1 MPTLKPSLL
10 AATFLALLA
19 SPALAEFDSKTNS
32 TPTGSFHGGSA
43 SLTLTFDA
51 GDFSGG
57 IVEDVTVDVTVEA
70 GDDIDFGGNRDWNQ
84 LSATL
89 ESPVGT
95 ILQLMPT
102 NSFSEGGPL
111 GPVSISFADTGIAL
125 PGGGAPVT
133 GTTYAPSGA
142 GGFATFDGESAI
154 GVWTLTFSDTTI
166 VFNDAPTNFQSFT
179 LNLTTTAVPE
189 PGTWALFA
197 LGGLGLL
204 GVSRRR
210 RRVAMAADATEA

>member
-1 MPTLKPSLL
+1 MTPIKHCLT
-10 AATFLALLA
+10 AATLLALLP
-19 SPALAEFDSKTNS
+19 SLALAEFDSKTNN
-32 TPTGSFHGGSA
+32 TPTGSFHGSSA
-43 SLTLTFDA
+43 SLSVTFNA

-70 GDDIDFGGNRDWNQ
+70 GDDTDFNGNRDWNQ

-95 ILQLMPT
+95 VLQLMPT

-142 GGFATFDGESAI
+142 GGLATFDGESAI
-154 GVWTLTFSDTTI
+154 GVWTLTFSDSTNA
-166 VFNDAPTNFQSFT
+166 FNDAPTNFQSFT
-179 LNLTTTAVPE
+179 LNLTTTPE

-210 RRVAMAADATEA
+210 RKLAARSDA